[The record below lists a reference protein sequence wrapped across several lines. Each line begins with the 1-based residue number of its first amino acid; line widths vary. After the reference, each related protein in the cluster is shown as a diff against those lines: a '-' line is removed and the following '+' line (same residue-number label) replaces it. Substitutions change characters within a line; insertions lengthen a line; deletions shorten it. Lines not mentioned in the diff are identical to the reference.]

1 MPTPA
6 AGHNASLVAVN
17 SQSASNAWAVGH
29 YSDTANGTAGTCTL
43 HWNGTSWKHVA
54 SPN

>member
-29 YSDTANGTAGTCTL
+29 YSDTANDTAGTYTL